1 MDKILEEL
9 KRNETDKLKSDKEL
23 EIDKMRFIE
32 EIKQYDF
39 SFIEKPLK
47 RKLPLTIRIRRFI
60 NKLSKVFSND

>member
-23 EIDKMRFIE
+23 EIDKMKFIE

-39 SFIEKPLK
+39 SCIEKPLK

-60 NKLSKVFSND
+60 NKLSKVFSNE